1 MKNDI
6 YTSHASVRKQQRG
19 ISDAMIDMVLEY
31 GCSEYHRGYEIVFLN
46 KQAYQ
51 KISILLEHSSQ
62 LSGQITRQLISKLKK
77 VYVVLNGGVVVTTA
91 LKHQHFKR
99 ARK

>member
-1 MKNDI
+1 MINDI
-6 YTSHASVRKQQRG
+6 YTNHANARKQQRG
-19 ISDAMIDMVLEY
+19 ISDTMIDMVLKY

-51 KISILLEHSSQ
+51 KICFLLKHSGKK
-62 LSGQITRQLISKLKK
+62 SGQITNQLISKLKK
-77 VYVVLNGGVVVTTA
+77 VYVVLSGGVVVTTA
-91 LKHQHFKR
+91 LKHYHFKR